1 MARTKRDLAKT
12 LQNLQESTK
21 EIGLQVNM
29 EKTKM
34 LIQTRRN
41 NPNNNNTQQFDQIEI
56 NVVQDFTY
64 LGTMIN
70 NNNNEI
76 QEIKNRLSK
85 ANRVYF
91 ALLNIFKSKEIHR
104 KTKIRLYKTII
115 RAVLVYGCET

>member
-29 EKTKM
+29 EKTKL

-41 NPNNNNTQQFDQIEI
+41 NPNNNNNTQQFDQIEI

-76 QEIKNRLSK
+76 QEIKK
-85 ANRVYF
+85 QTV
-91 ALLNIFKSKEIHR
+91 
-104 KTKIRLYKTII
+104 
-115 RAVLVYGCET
+115 